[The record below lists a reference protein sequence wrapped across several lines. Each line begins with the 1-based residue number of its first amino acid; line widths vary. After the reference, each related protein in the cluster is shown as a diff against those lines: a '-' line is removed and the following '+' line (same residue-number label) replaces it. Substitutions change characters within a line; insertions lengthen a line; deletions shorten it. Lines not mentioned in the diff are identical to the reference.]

1 MYITIWFIF
10 KLPIFPIFCIS
21 SRLRKNDFMGKLR
34 QTHNESWC
42 DIHCDVHYSTRNLT
56 LIPNLKSKHIFAN
69 AFKRK
74 SCLKKFAWASEQR
87 TKIWARTVHFMD
99 WFGRRTMVIFYRWT
113 ELDCGRTRT
122 VNLMDRSGRR
132 TIKILKSWTE
142 VDEWTDGW
150 KSVRGG
156 LGYTVNY
163 VNISLILWIFQ

>member
-10 KLPIFPIFCIS
+10 KLPIFPIFCLT
-21 SRLRKNDFMGKLR
+21 SRLRKNDIMGKRR
-34 QTHNESWC
+34 QIHNESYGH
-42 DIHCDVHYSTRNLT
+42 IHHSTRNFT
-56 LIPNLKSKHIFAN
+56 LIPILRSKHIFVF